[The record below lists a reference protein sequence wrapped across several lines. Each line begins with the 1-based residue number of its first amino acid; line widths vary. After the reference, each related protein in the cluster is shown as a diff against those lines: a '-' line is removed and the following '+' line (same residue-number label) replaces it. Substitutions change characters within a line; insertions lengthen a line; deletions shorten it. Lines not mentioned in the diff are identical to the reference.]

1 MNFRYILLNGVV
13 TRDVPLD
20 LYIILPISIILGVAF
35 YSIINSLKLNDM
47 LNKLGFSNKKQYE
60 AFKSSCPLNYK
71 NKFVLSDEWA
81 INEYSHKVYHTD
93 DIINASPVNR
103 QVRHGNIQYGYAYG
117 IMIACKNSSTDSFA
131 LSSCKERDQ
140 FLKEIITFLSQR
152 TDHIE

>member
-81 INEYSHKVYHTD
+81 INEYSHTVYHTD
-93 DIINASPVNR
+93 DIINASPVALY
-103 QVRHGNIQYGYAYG
+103 H
-117 IMIACKNSSTDSFA
+117 SFIFLTILYLRIISQKRD
-131 LSSCKERDQ
+131 LSSSLYALLREH
-140 FLKEIITFLSQR
+140 T
-152 TDHIE
+152 